1 MKANRTID
9 RAKPPQSAQPTIT
22 TSILGMDIQDAATA
36 VGLSRAQF
44 YRIYLKTGRIRAI
57 KTGGRDRVIDY
68 AELQA
73 AYAALRDE
81 LPRVESLA

>member
-1 MKANRTID
+1 MKTKPTVNRAT
-9 RAKPPQSAQPTIT
+9 ATNAPMQLSAPT
-22 TSILGMDIQDAATA
+22 LGMDIQTAASA

-44 YRIYLKTGRIRAI
+44 YRLYLKPGRIRAI

-68 AELQA
+68 AELQK

-81 LPRVESLA
+81 LPRVDSLA

>member
-1 MKANRTID
+1 
-9 RAKPPQSAQPTIT
+9 
-22 TSILGMDIQDAATA
+22 MDIQDAATA
-36 VGLSRAQF
+36 VGLSRAHF
-44 YRIYLKTGRIRAI
+44 YRIYLKPGRIKAI

>member
-1 MKANRTID
+1 MKTKPANRATTTN
-9 RAKPPQSAQPTIT
+9 APMQFSAPP
-22 TSILGMDIQDAATA
+22 LGMDIQTAATA

-44 YRIYLKTGRIRAI
+44 YRLFLKPGRIRAI

-68 AELQA
+68 GELQK